1 MNKKIAE
8 VAANEEQPVREY
20 LDVSLLDFD
29 PTNPRFSPDVSSG
42 PVPDLIERFIRD
54 ERLLEIV
61 TSIADQGFFD
71 GEPLLVV
78 RHDSRYVVVEGNR
91 RLAALKLLNSEI
103 EVPAGRTSVVDIVE
117 AATHRP
123 PKVPCLIFSNPDR
136 ILRYLGFRHITGIKS
151 WSSLQK
157 ARYLKK
163 LRDTFYDAFEGRAK
177 LTALAR
183 EIGSRPDYVGQML
196 TALNLYERAEKLNF
210 YGVKG
215 LDPNEIEFSVLSTA
229 LSYKNITNYV
239 GLEGRQ
245 DSEGAAVSDENLKH
259 LLTWMF
265 VARGD
270 NKSALGES
278 RNLKQLAAVVESK
291 AAIKILLDTGSLES
305 AFQMSRGPSI
315 ALNLSLK
322 SVEKKLNEIWQ
333 LIPQLS
339 RVDSGDGERAEEIRK
354 LSTRVRDA
362 IRSVEEGQAEEGQS
376 NETHS

>member
-8 VAANEEQPVREY
+8 VATDEEQPVREY
-20 LDVSLLDFD
+20 LDVSSLDFD
-29 PTNPRFSPDVSSG
+29 PTNPRFSPDISSG
-42 PVPDLIERFIRD
+42 PVTDLIERFIRD

-78 RHDSRYVVVEGNR
+78 RHESRYLVVEGNR
-91 RLAALKLLNSEI
+91 RLAALKLLNGEI
-103 EVPAGRTSVVDIVE
+103 EVPAGRTSVVDVVE
-117 AATHRP
+117 AAKQRP

-291 AAIKILLDTGSLES
+291 AAIKVLVDTGSLES
-305 AFQMSRGPSI
+305 AFQMSRGPAI

-322 SVEKKLNEIWQ
+322 SVEKRLNEIWQ

-339 RVDSGDGERAEEIRK
+339 RVDAGDGERAEEIRK